1 MNPDQ
6 FALYQYVY
14 QERMALLA
22 GTGEPTFDQIEM
34 AKADANQ
41 AVAEADIVEA
51 MERIKLKSR
60 DARRHYSPKKPS
72 RTIEARNPYA
82 D

>member
-6 FALYQYVY
+6 FALYQYVFT
-14 QERMALLA
+14 ERISLLC

-60 DARRHYSPKKPS
+60 DARQHHSPKKPA
-72 RTIEARNPYA
+72 RNIETRNPYA